1 MRFLTEL
8 KRRKVV
14 RVALVYAVVAWGV
27 AQVADL
33 AVSTFGAPEWV
44 MQVLVVLLLLGLP
57 IAVVLA
63 WAFEMTPDGVRR
75 TTGVSGGLDSPSVT
89 TPASADAAGAGATP
103 RRGSAWLSP
112 RSMGVIL
119 LFAMMGLGGWYIGQS
134 TARDGSVTGASIAVL
149 PFSDLSGDDSNRA
162 FTDGLHDD
170 LLTQLSRIA
179 ALRVTSRTSVQ
190 EYRGSAKSIPTI
202 ARELGVAAVLEGG
215 VQRSGDRLRI
225 NVQLIDGAT
234 DDHLWAETY
243 DSDLTVSD
251 IFDIQTRIATSV
263 TAALRARLTE
273 EEREAIA
280 EQPTRNFEAYEAYL
294 AGLAATVWSLTD
306 SAALLFE
313 KAAALDP
320 RFAEAWAAAAHAW
333 AWQFRLL
340 VDDVTATALR
350 SEYQSRAQR
359 ALERARELAPGSRE
373 TRLAEGYFQ
382 YYVDWDFD
390 AAGRTFDELIADYPQ
405 DAEMHHAAAL
415 IDRRPGRWDRALE
428 RARIAARLDPR
439 NSSNARVLGWTLVHV
454 RRFDEAER
462 VVRLALA
469 QDPEHFQLRNMM
481 GDILFVRGAA
491 VDQFEPYWNDGVER
505 STFWGWWFVSRRLH
519 VAGLDLALAYRELSA
534 IPAELWWIPG
544 ERQWSLGLLAH
555 AAGLASAAAHADS
568 AVAGL
573 SALDRIDVTRDAPLA
588 DRRAPASG
596 HATRGLALA
605 IRGRRAD
612 AEADLRRYRILWQPG
627 EDHIDDFDVALLR
640 AYAWAVLG
648 NADEFFAELTPHAH
662 SPSLLYARQLTD
674 DPILSRFADDPRHG
688 ALIRALGSP

>member
-1 MRFLTEL
+1 MSFLTEL

-63 WAFEMTPDGVRR
+63 WAFEVTPDGVRR
-75 TTGVSGGLDSPSVT
+75 TTGAPTGLDSPSFT
-89 TPASADAAGAGATP
+89 APGSDDGAGAVASP
-103 RRGSAWLSP
+103 RGGSAWLSP
-112 RSMGVIL
+112 RSVVVIL
-119 LFAMMGLGGWYIGQS
+119 LFALVGLAGWYVGHS
-134 TARDGSVTGASIAVL
+134 TAREGGLAVASIAVL
-149 PFSDLSGDDSNRA
+149 PFSDLSGDASNRA

-179 ALRVTSRTSVQ
+179 ALRVTSRTTVQ

-202 ARELGVAAVLEGG
+202 AQELGVAAVLEGG
-215 VQRSGDRLRI
+215 VQRSGERLRI

-234 DDHLWAETY
+234 DAHVWAETY

-251 IFDIQTRIATSV
+251 IFDIQTRIATSI
-263 TAALRARLTE
+263 TDALRARLTE

-280 EQPTRNFEAYEAYL
+280 EQPTQDFEAYEAYL
-294 AGLAATVWSLTD
+294 AGLAATVWALTD

-313 KAAALDP
+313 KAAELDP
-320 RFAEAWAAAAHAW
+320 GFAEAWAAAAHAW

-373 TRLAEGYFQ
+373 TRLAEGYFH

-390 AAGRTFDELIADYPQ
+390 AAGRTFDELIAYYPQ
-405 DAEMHHAAAL
+405 DAEMHNAAGL
-415 IDRRPGRWDRALE
+415 IDRRRGRWDRALE
-428 RARIAARLDPR
+428 RARIASQLDPR
-439 NSSNARVLGWTLVHV
+439 NSSNARNLGWTLVHM
-454 RRFDEAER
+454 RRFDEAGR

-491 VDQFEPYWNDGVER
+491 VDQLEPYWNDGVER

-519 VAGLDLALAYRELSA
+519 MAGLDLALTYRELSA

-573 SALDRIDVTRDAPLA
+573 SALDQIDVTRDAPLA

-596 HATRGLALA
+596 HGTRGLALA
-605 IRGRRAD
+605 IQGRRAD
-612 AEADLRRYRILWQPG
+612 AEADLRRSRILWQPG
-627 EDHIDDFDVALLR
+627 EDHIEHFNVALLR

-648 NADEFFAELTPHAH
+648 NADEFFAELAPHAH

-688 ALIRALGSP
+688 ALIRALRSP